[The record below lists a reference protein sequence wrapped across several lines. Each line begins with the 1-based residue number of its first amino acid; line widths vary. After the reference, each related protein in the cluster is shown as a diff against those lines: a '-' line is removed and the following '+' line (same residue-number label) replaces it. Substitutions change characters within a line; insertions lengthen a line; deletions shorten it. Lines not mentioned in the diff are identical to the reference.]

1 VKGTQ
6 GGAADDS
13 VDILVAVRPRL
24 LQAVWEGGRAP
35 STPTQQDTMFG
46 GKDAAAE
53 FRIKVSSQMSQR
65 GGEGCGLGVD
75 TERMALTH
83 IDIYIFNDIF
93 LGNIN
98 FIV

>member
-1 VKGTQ
+1 
-6 GGAADDS
+6 
-13 VDILVAVRPRL
+13 
-24 LQAVWEGGRAP
+24 
-35 STPTQQDTMFG
+35 MFG

-83 IDIYIFNDIF
+83 IDVYIFIYIF
-93 LGNIN
+93 LGNID
-98 FIV
+98 FIA